1 MKRLICGVIASCLL
15 ASGAFAQTRYFLFPS
30 EVPAFTAQYARMV
43 NVFGIAHSVQTSDAY
58 GIQFSLSDK
67 SDSINVVFPGPLPE
81 AFEMGSPVVVQGEF
95 DGERF
100 KATTI
105 LAQFSSEYFPIAA
118 LDELRSYG
126 VLIDKD

>member
-1 MKRLICGVIASCLL
+1 MVFNFR
-15 ASGAFAQTRYFLFPS
+15 FP
-30 EVPAFTAQYARMV
+30 
-43 NVFGIAHSVQTSDAY
+43 
-58 GIQFSLSDK
+58 
-67 SDSINVVFPGPLPE
+67 INVDQSTLSFPAPYRKRSKWGARL
-81 AFEMGSPVVVQGEF
+81 VIQGEF

-118 LDELRSYG
+118 LDELQSYG